1 MKDQPQTSGS
11 WIARKLALAGGMGSL
26 TLAGGW
32 DAHAGIVPAQ
42 GLTVRPPPD
51 VGSMFYGPSWDVDGD
66 SRGEFYATHL
76 LYFTYSDFTTEF
88 GSVVKTP
95 VFLDQAYLG
104 GARPSGPFGGVSSTM
119 GFGRL
124 VRSGRGLKKL
134 AAGQIVDANA
144 DFLDSTSRTSVAVTT
159 ESQTGRF
166 MKAEGWSMGQGGF
179 FGFAFEIAG
188 QRHFGWGELVLDP
201 PSSGTRGYGFNVTQ
215 AYYNDTPGT
224 PIKAGDTVGDSVPVP
239 EPSSLALVVLAAG
252 GVAAYRRRRQ
262 HPGA

>member
-1 MKDQPQTSGS
+1 
-11 WIARKLALAGGMGSL
+11 
-26 TLAGGW
+26 
-32 DAHAGIVPAQ
+32 VPAQ
-42 GLTVRPPPD
+42 GLPVSTRPYIGFSFP
-51 VGSMFYGPSWDVDGD
+51 FWDVDGD
-66 SRGEFYATHL
+66 SRPEFVADHL
-76 LYFTYSDFTTEF
+76 LIWYYSYFTTEF
-88 GSVVKTP
+88 GSVVKTQ

-104 GARPSGPFGGVSSTM
+104 GARPGTFFGGVSSTI

-124 VRSGRGLKKL
+124 VRNGRGGRGLKKL
-134 AAGQIVDANA
+134 AAGEIVDANA
-144 DFLDSTSRTSVAVTT
+144 DFLDSTYRTSVAVTT
-159 ESQTGRF
+159 ASQTGRY

-179 FGFAFEIAG
+179 FGFAFDIAG

-201 PSSGTRGYGFNVTQ
+201 PSSGTRGDGFNVTQ
-215 AYYNDTPGT
+215 AYYNDTPGA